1 MINVRTRHLGAQL
14 LPTRSSSPAL
24 YRSVPPLADRAA
36 TSTGDSPLGGLLSA
50 APEAVATVERYLT
63 LRATRLGERTIE
75 AYRRDLWRFAAAVAA
90 EREHHVRGHAVLRA
104 VTPEQVA
111 DYLRA
116 RFREPGRPGDRRAWS
131 VRTAHRVRA
140 ILHAFFAW
148 AHRAGL
154 VPANPV
160 SEVQLP
166 RAARARPRVVPAAAV
181 DQIFAYLEH
190 RIDELTATEPWRA
203 ALYVLDA
210 AVLGLRN
217 RLALRV
223 SEATTLQL
231 TDLLTGERPDGAMEV
246 RAWVRK
252 KGHKPKEYPVCGVVL
267 RAYLRWLAIR
277 RTIVPRPRH
286 ENALLLHPWTGHRIS
301 RQRAWHRLRRLAEEA
316 GLPHDVRRRLS
327 PHQLRHTRARRMLD
341 EGWDLAAV
349 QAVLDHA
356 NIATTS
362 VYLADDERE
371 RLRTLRVLS
380 E

>member
-1 MINVRTRHLGAQL
+1 MRTTRCPPKPRPI
-14 LPTRSSSPAL
+14 LPSHPTL
-24 YRSVPPLADRAA
+24 YRSSVPYGSCDRAGAGAAA
-36 TSTGDSPLGGLLSA
+36 TDGPPA
-50 APEAVATVERYLT
+50 ARVALATIERYLS
-63 LRATRLGERTIE
+63 LRATRLGERTID
-75 AYRRDLWRFAAAVAA
+75 AYRRDLVRFVLALATAPGAPP
-90 EREHHVRGHAVLRA
+90 VRGSLLSA

-111 DYLRA
+111 EYLRA
-116 RFREPGRPGDRRAWS
+116 RFREPGRPDDRRAWS

-166 RAARARPRVVPAAAV
+166 RVERARPRVVPATAIEQLFV
-181 DQIFAYLEH
+181 YVER
-190 RIDELTATEPWRA
+190 RITELTDTDPRRA

-210 AVLGLRN
+210 AVLRLLD

-223 SEATTLQL
+223 SEATTLRL
-231 TDLLTGERPDGAMEV
+231 TDLLVGTRPDGAMEV

-252 KGHKPKEYPVCGVVL
+252 KGHKPKEYPVCGIVL
-267 RAYLRWLAIR
+267 RAYHRWLAVR
-277 RTIVPRPRH
+277 RTVEPLPGH
-286 ENALLLHPWTGHRIS
+286 EDALFVHPWTGHRVS
-301 RQRAWHRLRRLAEEA
+301 RQRAWHRLRQLAKEA
-316 GLPHDVRRRLS
+316 GLSHEVRRHLS

-349 QAVLDHA
+349 QSVLDHA

-371 RLRTLRVLS
+371 RLRTLRALS